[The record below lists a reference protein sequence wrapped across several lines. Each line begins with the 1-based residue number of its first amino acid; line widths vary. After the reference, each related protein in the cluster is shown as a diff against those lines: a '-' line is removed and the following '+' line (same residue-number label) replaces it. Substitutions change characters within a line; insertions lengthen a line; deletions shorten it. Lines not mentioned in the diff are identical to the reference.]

1 MAFISSHPTRRC
13 LPLLRVRFPPFVQK
27 PPTFMPPS
35 SLDLVLLGG
44 FACRIHGIPLPST
57 RTRHATLLLALLA
70 LRHDSHTE
78 RGVLAAALW
87 PDHNEEIGR
96 SYLRRSLLDLRTAL
110 GTEAERILSPTR
122 QTLQLDLSGDVL
134 LDVREFDR
142 AIAAG
147 GRDGLDRTIA
157 LYRGPLLPELEAV
170 GTLEDFVH
178 WERERRNRQFL
189 EALEKRGELRRS
201 EGDLEG
207 AITDLHRLLA
217 IDPLNEPWSLRLMEL
232 LVEAK
237 NRAGAL
243 AEYQRLRERFAGDL
257 GMEPA
262 PETRAF
268 AERIQQSLGTATDGA
283 VPAVAVG
290 AGSLRMSEPVMVS
303 GVPLPLTR
311 FFGREAERNL
321 LRDWIS
327 GSPDVRQRL
336 VTVTGPPGIGKTRLS
351 VEAAR
356 YAALQ
361 RDEVRAVWFVPFAD
375 VRSEAAGRGA
385 LGRALGV
392 PANKADDPDSIASIL
407 RGTGDDE
414 RIALL
419 ILDNL
424 EHLLGEEGASA
435 TKVESD
441 DDIALL
447 VHRLLNAVPSL
458 TCLISSRRP
467 LLLGGEQELRL
478 PALDV
483 SEEAA
488 AVALFVDRARLANAT
503 FVPDSSDLVAIAAL
517 CRHLEGVPLALE
529 MAAAR
534 IRDNRTPSQIL
545 EDLNARQPALDSA
558 QRDLPTRQRSLYAA
572 VDWSYGLLS
581 ETEKALL
588 ARISVFVGGGTAPAA
603 QAVCGFGVVEPE
615 QVPDLLQRLT
625 VHSLLIADSDAEEPR
640 YRMLEFVRQY
650 AEQKRKERGETEE
663 VRLRHADW
671 YLVLANEGGPKV
683 RVGSEQMRWL
693 SLFEREHDNF
703 RAVLLATNENEQDR
717 RLRISAALNG
727 FWYMRSYLTEGREH
741 LRRALSPFYTA
752 AGTSSVA
759 EYLMAKQDTKGAQD
773 VAKAFD
779 GAGLLAFAQGDYAMG
794 LEVWLEAMVLYRW
807 LGETNRVMVLLGN
820 SGGASAQM
828 GDFTTARTSMEKSLA
843 LARELGDK
851 RAAAAALNNLG
862 DMTKKQNDYAASRT
876 YLEEGLAYFRELGE
890 KHGIAMA
897 TNNLGEV
904 AISEGEYDSA
914 WSYFREALSYR
925 REIGDKRGI
934 TFSLRGLAEVRL
946 ALSDARTAVVLLGA
960 EDALRREIGLTL
972 SDSYQVNLE
981 QNLAQARAALSPS
994 DASNGGDDFD
1004 AAWALGLRLGWEQAT
1019 RYVLDE
1025 GPLE

>member
-1 MAFISSHPTRRC
+1 
-13 LPLLRVRFPPFVQK
+13 
-27 PPTFMPPS
+27 MPPP

-142 AIAAG
+142 AIAVA

-157 LYRGPLLPELEAV
+157 LYRGPLLPELEEV

-189 EALEKRGELRRS
+189 EALEKRVELRQT
-201 EGDLEG
+201 EGNLEG
-207 AITDLHRLLA
+207 AITDLHRLLT

-257 GMEPA
+257 GMEPT

-268 AERIQQSLGTATDGA
+268 AEQIQQSLGTAPAGA
-283 VPAVAVG
+283 VPAGAATVG

-351 VEAAR
+351 IEAAR

-392 PANKADDPDSIASIL
+392 PANKADDPDFIAAML

-424 EHLLGEEGASA
+424 EHLLGEEGASE
-435 TKVESD
+435 TKAESD

-488 AVALFVDRARLANAT
+488 AVALFVDRARLANVT
-503 FVPDSSDLVAIAAL
+503 FVPDSSALADIAAL
-517 CRHLEGVPLALE
+517 CRYLEGVPLALE

-534 IRDNRTPSQIL
+534 IRDDRTPSQIL
-545 EDLNARQPALDSA
+545 EDLTARQPALDSA

-588 ARISVFVGGGTAPAA
+588 ARISVFVGGGTVPAA

-615 QVPDLLQRLT
+615 QVPELLQRLT
-625 VHSLLIADSDAEEPR
+625 IHSLLIADAGAEELR

-650 AEQKRKERGETEE
+650 AEQKREERGETEE

-671 YLVLANEGGPKV
+671 YLGLAKEGGPKV
-683 RVGSEQMRWL
+683 RSGSEQMRWL
-693 SLFEREHDNF
+693 PLFEREHDNF
-703 RAVLLATNENEQDR
+703 RAILLATNENDQDQ
-717 RLRISAALNG
+717 RLHISAALTG

-741 LRRALSPFYTA
+741 LRRALSPFYAEA
-752 AGTSSVA
+752 AGKSSVA
-759 EYLMAKQDTKGAQD
+759 EYLLAKQDTKGAQG

-779 GAGLLAFAQGDYAMG
+779 GAGLLAFAQGDYVAG
-794 LEVWLEAMVLYRW
+794 REIWLEAMLLYRW

-820 SGGASAQM
+820 SGAASAQM
-828 GDFTTARTSMEKSLA
+828 GDFTTARTSMEESLV
-843 LARELGDK
+843 LAHELGDK
-851 RAAAAALNNLG
+851 RSAAAALTNLG
-862 DMTKKQNDYAASRT
+862 DMAKKQNDYAASHT

-897 TNNLGEV
+897 TNNLAEV
-904 AISEGEYDSA
+904 AVSEGEYDSA
-914 WSYFREALSYR
+914 WNYFREALSYR

-960 EDALRREIGLTL
+960 EDVLRREIGLTL

-981 QNLAQARAALSPS
+981 RNLAQARAALSPS